1 MGILLLVRDIAVAT
15 YDWLMGE
22 RRRRYEHAVDI
33 RAPRETVWALLK
45 ARDVT
50 FPGMLPLRLVT
61 DRVAGRPELHRLQ
74 IHSGDAVITMLT
86 RLVDERPGQGMLFQ
100 VLPDGTD
107 PVLVDG
113 QDDYIGYVV
122 ADVNG
127 GTRLT
132 VTRELTVTSR
142 LGRVTVPLGL
152 RAGASRA
159 KRRAEEI
166 ARGEAPSPEP
176 V

>member
-1 MGILLLVRDIAVAT
+1 MGILLLLRDVAVAT

-22 RRRRYEHAVDI
+22 RRRRYEYAVDV

-61 DRVAGRPELHRLQ
+61 DRVAGRPDLHRLQ
-74 IHSGDAVITMLT
+74 IYSGDAVITMMT
-86 RLVDERPGQGMLFQ
+86 RLVDERPGQGILFQ

-113 QDDYIGYVV
+113 EDDYIGYVI
-122 ADVNG
+122 ADMKG

-132 VTRELTVTSR
+132 ITRELTVTSR
-142 LGRVTVPLGL
+142 LGRLTVPLGL
-152 RAGASRA
+152 RAGALRA

-166 ARGEAPSPEP
+166 ARGEAPEPEP
-176 V
+176 I